1 MPNGAFPGRGLG
13 FQIAVIPNKQLT
25 TAPYCGD
32 QVIRDNPASRG
43 TEAPAEVLVGPP
55 GRMVSNAGQQ
65 QGYEGGHPLYRALA
79 SKGPLRPRDLSAQGT
94 SPPAGDRSKVS
105 R

>member
-25 TAPYCGD
+25 TAPPYCGD

-55 GRMVSNAGQQ
+55 GRMVCIARR
-65 QGYEGGHPLYRALA
+65 E
-79 SKGPLRPRDLSAQGT
+79 
-94 SPPAGDRSKVS
+94 
-105 R
+105 